1 LPPTERSRAMCYEFD
16 SFFGRARLAEQLRLN
31 KERAAERAKQR
42 KTATPA
48 TPAEPER
55 PIKEQEPVS
64 A

>member
-1 LPPTERSRAMCYEFD
+1 MCYEFD
-16 SFFGRARLAEQLRLN
+16 SFFSRARLAEQLRLD

-48 TPAEPER
+48 TPAEPDK

>member
-1 LPPTERSRAMCYEFD
+1 MCYEFD
-16 SFFGRARLAEQLRLN
+16 SFFSRARLAEQLRLD

-48 TPAEPER
+48 EPEK
-55 PIKEQEPVS
+55 PIEEQEPVS